1 MPPSSITIALS
12 CSLALIG
19 CTGTRPGS
27 LGVRDGQL
35 APCPGTPNCVSSRST
50 DREHAVEP
58 LRFSGPASEAMAA
71 LGAVISGMKRA
82 RIVTLTGSYL
92 HAEFT
97 SAVFRF
103 VDDAEFLL
111 DNETSVIHVRS
122 ASRVGSSDLGVNR
135 KRIEAVRHAWQALPI
150 AAPPPVR

>member
-1 MPPSSITIALS
+1 MPPSSITIALF

-19 CTGTRPGS
+19 CTGTRPTN
-27 LGVRDGQL
+27 LGVHDGRL
-35 APCPGTPNCVSSRST
+35 LPCPETPNCVSSRST
-50 DREHAVEP
+50 GPEHAVEP
-58 LRFSGPASEAMAA
+58 LRFSGPASEAMSA
-71 LGAVISGMKRA
+71 LSAVISVMKRV
-82 RIVTLTGSYL
+82 RIVTRTDSYL

-111 DNETSVIHVRS
+111 DNETSSIHVRS

-135 KRIEAVRHAWQALPI
+135 KRIEAIRKAWQALP
-150 AAPPPVR
+150 APPPAR